1 MYTNSL
7 KNLKYDIPSS
17 IAVFLVAVPLC
28 LGIAH
33 ASGAPLLSG
42 LISGVIGGVLVGMIS
57 QSQFSVSGPAAGLT
71 AIVLSGISDIGS
83 FEGFLVA
90 VFIAGIIQLLF
101 GILRVGKVSGFLPVS
116 LINGMLSAI
125 GVILLIKQLPYMLG
139 YNSGNTIKDL
149 SLNLFGIVST
159 TDIVSEEQSSFYS
172 LKQALSKFNQV
183 ILLIGV
189 SSFFI
194 ILLWDKYI
202 QPKIK
207 LMPAALIVVVFGI
220 VSAYFSRIYFP
231 DFMTDNHFVNVP
243 SISTFPEFL
252 FATKL
257 PQWDYLSNVNVYT
270 VGITI
275 AVVASIE
282 TLLSIEAMDKIDT
295 EKRVTPP
302 NRELIAQGI
311 GNTLCGLIGGIPI
324 TAVVVRGSVNIAAG
338 AKSQYSAIL
347 HGILI
352 LISVAFLSEILNII
366 PLSSLAAI
374 LVYTGYKLINLN
386 LIIDLYKESKHQ
398 FLIMMTTLISV
409 VLTDLLV
416 GIIIGLFASYII
428 LAVFKFKSKS
438 L

>member
-1 MYTNSL
+1 MYVNIL

-17 IAVFLVAVPLC
+17 VAVFLVAVPLC

-42 LISGVIGGVLVGMIS
+42 LISGVIGGVLVGIIS
-57 QSQFSVSGPAAGLT
+57 QSQLSVSGPAAGLT
-71 AIVLSGISDIGS
+71 AIVLAGITDIGS

-101 GILRVGKVSGFLPVS
+101 GILKVGKVSGFLPVS
-116 LINGMLSAI
+116 LVNGMLSAI
-125 GVILLIKQLPYMLG
+125 GVILVIKQLPYMLG
-139 YNSGNTIKDL
+139 YNSGNTIKDCIL
-149 SLNLFGIVST
+149 HLFGIVSST
-159 TDIVSEEQSSFYS
+159 EIVAEKQTAITS
-172 LKQALSKFNQV
+172 LKQVFSKFNQI
-183 ILLIGV
+183 ILMIGV

-194 ILLWDKYI
+194 IFFWDKYI

-207 LMPAALIVVVFGI
+207 VMPGALIVVIFGI
-220 VSAYFSRIYFP
+220 ISAYFSRIYFP

-243 SISTFPEFL
+243 SISTFTEFL
-252 FATKL
+252 YATKL
-257 PQWDYLSNVNVYT
+257 PKWDYIINVNVYS

-282 TLLSIEAMDKIDT
+282 TLLSIEAMDKIDP

-338 AKSQYSAIL
+338 AKSQYSAIF

-366 PLSSLAAI
+366 PLASLAAI
-374 LVYTGYKLINLN
+374 LVYTGYKLINLS
-386 LIIDLYKESKHQ
+386 LIIDMYKDSKHQ
-398 FLIMMTTLISV
+398 FLIMMTTLLSV

-416 GIIIGLFASYII
+416 GVIIGLCASYII
-428 LAVFKFKSKS
+428 LAVFKFKSKK